1 MLTEIITAEI
11 RSDQLTKVVDHAI
24 ERLTEELKQGHTEEY
39 LNFLAF
45 WSKFHRYSSV
55 NVMLI
60 LAQRPEASQV
70 AGYTTWK
77 RMGRQVR
84 QGAKSI
90 WIWRPII
97 RKISDEQTGLPI
109 DYCVGFT
116 PAPVF
121 DAADLVDIATNPLPT
136 LWSHLPDDAHRLG
149 GYVASR
155 IEEAGFVIEERPLP
169 IGRQGSVNPYKR
181 ITLSDSLDS
190 RTRVM
195 VLLHELAHG
204 LEHFREERTHDHRAQ
219 QELEA
224 ESASAVV
231 CAMLGLE
238 HPVARDYLLS
248 YHVTATELKA
258 SLGAVKRIV
267 GQMVVILGLDEAA
280 QETALAPTG

>member
-1 MLTEIITAEI
+1 MLTDIITADI
-11 RSDQLTKVVDHAI
+11 RAEHLAKTVDQTIDRLAA
-24 ERLTEELKQGHTEEY
+24 ELTEGHTEEY
-39 LNFLAF
+39 LHFLAF

-77 RMGRQVR
+77 RMGRQVK

-97 RKISDEQTGLPI
+97 RTIADEQTGLPV
-109 DYCVGFT
+109 DSCVGFT

-149 GYVASR
+149 RYVTSR

-169 IGRQGSVNPYKR
+169 IGRQGSVNPYKV
-181 ITLSDSLDS
+181 ITLSDALDS

-204 LEHFREERTHDHRAQ
+204 LEHFREERRHDHRDQ

-231 CAMLGLE
+231 CAMLRME
-238 HPVARDYLLS
+238 HPAARDYLLS
-248 YHVTATELKA
+248 YHATATDLKA
-258 SLGAVKRIV
+258 SLSAVKRIV
-267 GQMVVILGLDEAA
+267 SQMVAILGLDEAA
-280 QETALAPTG
+280 HATALAPTG